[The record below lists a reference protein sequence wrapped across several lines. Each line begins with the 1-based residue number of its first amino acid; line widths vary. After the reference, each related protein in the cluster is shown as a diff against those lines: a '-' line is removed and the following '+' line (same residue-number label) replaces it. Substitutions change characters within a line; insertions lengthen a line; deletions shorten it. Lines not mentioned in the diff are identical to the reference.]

1 MSRFGYVAGS
11 LQGIHSVF
19 PLVRPEGFFTRANV
33 RFLANKIGTM
43 MEEEFG
49 GFLRISPSDILRVM
63 QRVAEVRIES
73 IPRMNERVVMEIT
86 ADYRQHL
93 LQLNRQ
99 LKWEENVINGSLLF
113 DAVSGRSAMDA
124 GKLKMRDRLLR
135 PKVGGTLNFAFT

>member
-1 MSRFGYVAGS
+1 MSRFSYVAGS
-11 LQGIHSVF
+11 LQGLHAVF
-19 PLVRPEGFFTRANV
+19 PVVRPEGFFTRRNV
-33 RFLANKIGTM
+33 AFLQSKIGTM
-43 MEEEFG
+43 MKEEFG
-49 GFLRISPSDILRVM
+49 TFLKISASDVVRIM
-63 QRVAEVRIES
+63 QRVAEYRIES

-124 GKLKMRDRLLR
+124 GKLKLRDRLLV
-135 PKVGGTLNFAFT
+135 PKAGGTLNFAFT